1 MSTVASQVGS
11 NSSVQLLA
19 QNVLQQFDLNG
30 DGQLSVDEFGQFL
43 NKLIDSLSS
52 NSVSSATST
61 TSTTPPKS
69 TAAATAALAAATSTD
84 GGYTFYGFD
93 ASRAQSAAGSL
104 KYDAYNVLK
113 KYNPAD
119 PTSMQKAYQELNAMH
134 PGQYQLDSSNNLML
148 TGTADGYIG
157 ARPDDRNSDWSNYNQ
172 PWNWSWF
179 AYNSAHPGPN
189 GETS

>member
-1 MSTVASQVGS
+1 MSIVSSQGS
-11 NSSVQLLA
+11 SGVQSLA

-52 NSVSSATST
+52 NSTSSAQ
-61 TSTTPPKS
+61 S
-69 TAAATAALAAATSTD
+69 TANGTQPLASTVLAPAAST
-84 GGYTFYGFD
+84 GGNYTFFGFD

-104 KYDAYNVLK
+104 KYDAYNVLQ

-119 PTSMQKAYQELNAMH
+119 PTSMQKAFQELNATH
-134 PGQYQLDSSNNLML
+134 PGQYELDSSNNLML

-157 ARPDDRNSDWSNYNQ
+157 ARPNDRSSDWGNSNQ